1 MEHLNNTPEQGHS
14 QGTGDRLELHIA
26 LRALR
31 EAHACSCMGNGMKC
45 KERLAH
51 AAQRLNDYLKATG
64 PKVDA

>member
-1 MEHLNNTPEQGHS
+1 MEHPQNTTLPEHS

-26 LRALR
+26 LRAFR

-51 AAQRLNDYLKATG
+51 AAQRLNDYLKATEVAG
-64 PKVDA
+64 